1 MNRGFLKGGASVV
14 RSSSVSVGREMR
26 STIMQDEMARS
37 RQDLKLKAY
46 RNHDVAEAANVLY
59 TRMS

>member
-1 MNRGFLKGGASVV
+1 
-14 RSSSVSVGREMR
+14 
-26 STIMQDEMARS
+26 MQDEMARS